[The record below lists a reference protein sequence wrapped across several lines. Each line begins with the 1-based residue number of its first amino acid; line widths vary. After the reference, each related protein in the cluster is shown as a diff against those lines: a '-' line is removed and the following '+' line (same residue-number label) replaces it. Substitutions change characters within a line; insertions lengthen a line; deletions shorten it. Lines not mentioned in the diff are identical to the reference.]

1 MSDEISVSRTTKETT
16 IDLKLNINGK
26 QQIKIN
32 TGIAFL
38 DHMINSL
45 AFHAGWD
52 LEVTASGDIEV
63 DDHHLVEDLAMV
75 LGEAIQQSWR
85 QASSAG
91 FKRFGQ
97 SLLPMDETLVL
108 CAIDLSGRP
117 FSDTRLTFSRE
128 YTGKVSTEMWP
139 HFFRSLSQAGQFTLH
154 LQQMAGEN
162 NHHIIE
168 AAFKALAIAF
178 KQALTPALSAGST
191 KGSL

>member
-1 MSDEISVSRTTKETT
+1 MKTIKVKRSTKETS
-16 IDLKLNINGK
+16 IELSLNINGS
-26 QQIKIN
+26 QQIKID

-38 DHMINSL
+38 DHMINAL

-52 LEVTASGDIEV
+52 IEIKAEGDIEV

-75 LGEAIQQSWR
+75 LGDAIQQAWR
-85 QASSAG
+85 QASKTG

-97 SLLPMDETLVL
+97 SLLPMDETLIL

-117 FSDTRLTFSRE
+117 YSLTKLTFTRE
-128 YTGKVSTEMWP
+128 FTGKVSTEMWP

-154 LQQMAGEN
+154 LQQMVGEN

-168 AAFKALAIAF
+168 AAFKSLAIAF
-178 KQALTPALSAGST
+178 REALSPASTQGST
-191 KGSL
+191 KGTL